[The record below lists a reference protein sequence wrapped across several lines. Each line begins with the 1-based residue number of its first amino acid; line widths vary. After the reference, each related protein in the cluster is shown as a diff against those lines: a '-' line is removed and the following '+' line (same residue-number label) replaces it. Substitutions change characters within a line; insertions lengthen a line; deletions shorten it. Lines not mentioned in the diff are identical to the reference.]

1 MRWHPGHRHAQKDE
15 GRAVQTKFL
24 MASVLGLGVLAG
36 CGDREVIL
44 PGERLGVREVL
55 QDTPQDAVELGN
67 ITAPANVPAARNN
80 TSWPQSHVSA
90 FSRTPNA
97 ALSPE
102 LSPLWSVSIGQGDAR
117 RARIITD
124 PVVADGRVFTI
135 DSAGRVSATSTSGE
149 PLWSFSLVPLRDDA
163 SQALAGGLAYND
175 GRLYVT
181 SGFGALMAVDAATGQ
196 EIWTQRLQ
204 NTATGAPTVFGGLV
218 YVIAGDSTAWAI
230 EEEDGRVRWQ
240 QDGLGDVG
248 NVAGAAPPAVSDQHV
263 VFSFGS
269 GAVQGAFRQGGLRVW
284 SADIVGVRRGFAIA
298 LVDDITGYPVI
309 EGNTVYAGNHSGRVV
324 ALNVNSGE
332 RIWTA
337 QHGALDP
344 VWPAGGSVYVISDLN
359 ELVRINAADGT
370 QIWSVD
376 LPGYEPVRR
385 PQRRRDSAYA
395 NHGPIMAGGRLIVA
409 SSDGFLRSF
418 DPASGDLL
426 SQTEIRGGATTRP
439 VVANG
444 VLYVVSTNGVLHA
457 YR

>member
-1 MRWHPGHRHAQKDE
+1 M
-15 GRAVQTKFL
+15 QTKL
-24 MASVLGLGVLAG
+24 LVAGILGLGVLAG
-36 CGDREVIL
+36 CSEREVIL
-44 PGERLGVREVL
+44 PGERLGVRDIL
-55 QDTPQDAVELGN
+55 QDAPQDDAAAVN
-67 ITAPANVPAARNN
+67 TTVPANVPAATNN
-80 TSWPQSHVSA
+80 ASWAQSHVSPFA
-90 FSRTPNA
+90 RIPNA
-97 ALSPE
+97 ALSSN
-102 LSPLWSVSIGQGDAR
+102 LTQIWSVSIGQGDGR
-117 RARIITD
+117 RSRIITD
-124 PVVADGRVFTI
+124 PVVADGRVFTV
-135 DSAGRVSATSTSGE
+135 DSDGRVSATSTAGQ
-149 PLWSFSLVPLRDDA
+149 PLWSFSLVPLRDDQ
-163 SQALAGGLAYND
+163 SDALAGGLAYNN

-181 SGFGALMAVDAATGQ
+181 SGFGVLMAVDAATGA

-204 NTATGAPTVFGGLV
+204 TTATGAPTVFGGLV

-248 NVAGAAPPAVSDQHV
+248 NVAGAAPPAVNDRHV

-269 GAVQGAFRQGGLRVW
+269 GAVQGAFRQGGLRLW
-284 SADIVGVRRGFAIA
+284 NADIVGARRGFAIA

-309 EGNTVYAGNHSGRVV
+309 DGNRVYAGNHSGRVV
-324 ALNVNSGE
+324 GLNVSSGE
-332 RIWTA
+332 RLWTA

-344 VWPAGGSVYVISDLN
+344 VWPAGGSVYLVSDLN
-359 ELVRINAADGT
+359 ELVRLNAEDGS

-385 PQRRRDSAYA
+385 PQRRRDSAFT

-418 DPASGDLL
+418 DPSSGELL

-444 VLYVVSTNGVLHA
+444 VLYVVSTNGTLHA